1 MQALLCTAHGDPEDL
16 VLSEVP
22 DPDPGPG
29 QVLIEIAA
37 AGVNYPD
44 TLTIRDMYQF
54 KPELPF
60 APGGEVSGVVRAL
73 GEGVEGPPPGTRVIA
88 LLGADGGFAERAVVD
103 VDKVVPVPDG
113 MPLDLA
119 AAFVF
124 AHATSHHALVDR
136 ADATPGETLLVLGAA
151 GGVGLAAVEIGSAL
165 GLRVVAAASTDE
177 KLAVCR
183 ERGADETINY
193 STEDLKSRMKELGGA
208 DIVYDP
214 VGGDYAEQALRAIN
228 WLGRYLVVGFPA
240 GIPSIPLNL
249 VLLKGC
255 DIRGVFWG
263 QFTQRHPDKHV
274 ANLVQLAEWFADG
287 TVAPHISA
295 RYPLAEGGA
304 AIRAMMDREA
314 VGKLLVEVNPAL
326 Y

>member
-1 MQALLCTAHGDPEDL
+1 MKALLCTAHGDPEDL
-16 VLSEVP
+16 VLTDLPEP
-22 DPDPGPG
+22 EPDPGE
-29 QVLIEIAA
+29 VVVHIAA

-54 KPELPF
+54 KPDLPF
-60 APGGEVSGVVRAL
+60 APGGEASGVVSAV
-73 GEGVEGPPPGTRVIA
+73 GEGTGLSVGTRVVA
-88 LLGADGGFAERAVVD
+88 FLGSSGGFAEQAVLD
-103 VDKVVPVPDG
+103 AARCIPIPDE
-113 MPLDLA
+113 MPLDVA

-124 AHATSHHALVDR
+124 AHSTSQHALVQR
-136 ADATPGETLLVLGAA
+136 GEPKAGETLLVLGAA
-151 GGVGLAAVEIGSAL
+151 GGVGLAAVEIGKVL

-193 STEDLKSRMKELGGA
+193 ATEDLKARMKELGGA

-214 VGGDYAEQALRAIN
+214 VGGEYADAALRSMN

-240 GIPSIPLNL
+240 GIPSFPANL
-249 VLLKGC
+249 PLLKGC

-263 QFTQRHPDKHV
+263 RFTELQPADNM
-274 ANLVQLAEWFADG
+274 ANLRQLTQWYLEG
-287 TVAPHISA
+287 KVSPHISA
-295 RYPLAEGGA
+295 RYPLERGGE
-304 AIRAMMDREA
+304 AIRAMMDRQA
-314 VGKLLVEVNPAL
+314 VGKLIVEVDPSL

>member
-1 MQALLCTAHGDPEDL
+1 MKALLCTAHGEPEDL
-16 VLSEVP
+16 VLTDVP
-22 DPDPGPG
+22 DPAPGPG
-29 QVLIEIAA
+29 QVRVEIAA

-60 APGGEVSGVVRAL
+60 APGGEAAGVVVEA
-73 GEGVEGPPPGTRVIA
+73 GEGASLPVGTRVIA
-88 LLGADGGFAERAVVD
+88 FLGSSGGFAEQAVLD
-103 VDKVVPVPDG
+103 ASKCIPVPDQ
-113 MPLDLA
+113 MPLDVA

-124 AHATSHHALVDR
+124 AHSTSQHALVQR
-136 ADATPGETLLVLGAA
+136 AEARAGETLLVLGAS
-151 GGVGLAAVEIGSAL
+151 GGVGLAAVEIGKVL

-193 STEDLKSRMKELGGA
+193 ATEDLKARMKELGGA

-214 VGGDYAEQALRAIN
+214 VGGDYAEQALRSIN

-255 DIRGVFWG
+255 DVRGVFWG
-263 QFTQRHPDKHV
+263 QFTERQPAENV
-274 ANLVQLAEWFADG
+274 ANLMQLTQWYLEG
-287 TVAPHISA
+287 SVRPHISA
-295 RYPLAEGGA
+295 RYPLERGGE
-304 AIRAMMDREA
+304 AIRAMMDRRA
-314 VGKLLVEVNPAL
+314 VGKLLVEVNPDL